1 MNKILDQWL
10 TKLYVLVYLNNDSYQ
25 VLGYAFP
32 FEKIAQLL

>member
-10 TKLYVLVYLNNDSYQ
+10 TNLNVIVYLNNVSYK
-25 VLGYAFP
+25 VLGYSFP